1 MEAFNITGQAQD
13 RTSNA
18 TQGSMPALFFNIH
31 KAEN

>member
-18 TQGSMPALFFNIH
+18 TWGMPTVFFNIH